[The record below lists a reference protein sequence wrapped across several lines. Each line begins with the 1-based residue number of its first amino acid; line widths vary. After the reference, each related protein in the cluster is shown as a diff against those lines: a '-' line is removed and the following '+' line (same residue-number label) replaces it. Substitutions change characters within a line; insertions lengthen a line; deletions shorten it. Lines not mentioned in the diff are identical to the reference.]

1 MPLLAGRGGPH
12 FRLRHPSQRVGATS
26 VGRNRGSKRKSTST
40 RADPRVPLS
49 TWSRGHYTLVSKDRK
64 LGPGWK
70 GTSEPQPLTWRPP
83 RDVPAQGRLS
93 QEGHADNTF
102 ASGSVS
108 TVTLGPMP
116 AHGRPEWVPVGSR
129 AVCPPHAQGFA
140 SLQQLWCCEQS
151 VGLIPQCGSGQVS
164 PKARCPSPA

>member
-12 FRLRHPSQRVGATS
+12 FRLRRPSQRVGATS
-26 VGRNRGSKRKSTST
+26 IGRNRGSKRKSTST

-49 TWSRGHYTLVSKDRK
+49 TWTRGHYTLVSKDRK

-102 ASGSVS
+102 ASGSKHNIFCGFSILLKYCILFANILYS
-108 TVTLGPMP
+108 TF
-116 AHGRPEWVPVGSR
+116 
-129 AVCPPHAQGFA
+129 VCIFRTDLI
-140 SLQQLWCCEQS
+140 SFINS
-151 VGLIPQCGSGQVS
+151 FGLEI
-164 PKARCPSPA
+164 RLI